1 MRIAW
6 KMSFGI
12 KAEKCARSCKGKR
25 GSGGKD
31 MDNPNAAVHPLHAID
46 DLESDILALAITVEP
61 QTERLAGTSFLLD
74 LL

>member
-1 MRIAW
+1 
-6 KMSFGI
+6 
-12 KAEKCARSCKGKR
+12 
-25 GSGGKD
+25 

-61 QTERLAGTSFLLD
+61 QAERLAGTSFLLD